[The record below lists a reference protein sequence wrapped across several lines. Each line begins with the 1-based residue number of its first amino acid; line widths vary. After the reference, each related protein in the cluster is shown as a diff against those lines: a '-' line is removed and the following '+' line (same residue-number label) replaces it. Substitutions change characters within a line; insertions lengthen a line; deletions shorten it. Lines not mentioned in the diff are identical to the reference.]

1 MVMSGR
7 QGLDLTEGQKDCLRL
22 VSDHFT
28 SKEIARQLG
37 ISHFTVDQRLNV
49 ARKKLNAANRT
60 DAAKLFAS
68 MEEGHVY
75 ERLVYQPH
83 TVANN
88 SDPLTLG
95 TSPRQVGQHEVE
107 NTGSNIFSSQA
118 NTAEHES
125 GFVQI
130 RSFLSVPPIGGARHD
145 LSKKR
150 VIFSSLNIA
159 FYATIT
165 VSILI
170 LVLTGVM
177 RMIE

>member
-1 MVMSGR
+1 MPDR
-7 QGLDLTEGQKDCLRL
+7 QYPDLSEGQKDCLRL

-28 SKEIARQLG
+28 SKEIARRLG
-37 ISHFTVDQRLNV
+37 ISHFTVDQRLNA
-49 ARKKLNAANRT
+49 ARKKLNATNRT

-68 MEEGHVY
+68 IEDGLIY

-83 TVANN
+83 PVANEG
-88 SDPLTLG
+88 DRLTLDM
-95 TSPRQVGQHEVE
+95 SPRQAGQYEVE
-107 NTGSNIFSSQA
+107 NTGSDSISSQA
-118 NTAEHES
+118 NSAEHES
-125 GFVQI
+125 SFAQI
-130 RSFLSVPPIGGARHD
+130 RSFLSVPPIGGKRHG

-177 RMIE
+177 RMIG

>member
-1 MVMSGR
+1 MSDR
-7 QGLDLTEGQKDCLRL
+7 QCPDLSEGQKDCLRL
-22 VSDHFT
+22 VGDHFT

-37 ISHFTVDQRLNV
+37 ISHFTVDQRLNA

-60 DAAKLFAS
+60 EAAKLFAS
-68 MEEGHVY
+68 IEEGNIY

-88 SDPLTLG
+88 SNPLTLD

-118 NTAEHES
+118 NAAEQES

-150 VIFSSLNIA
+150 VVFSALNIA

-165 VSILI
+165 VSILV

-177 RMIE
+177 RMIG